1 MLIDN
6 VRTTD
11 GEWYRGAIEK
21 SQELK
26 VLLKYF
32 LLL

>member
-11 GEWYRGAIEK
+11 GEWYRGAMEK

-26 VLLKYF
+26 VLLK
-32 LLL
+32 